1 MRKTFLAI
9 GGTLIWLGSGLA
21 PAASEPNSVEV
32 ARYQAESSRVHAAW
46 ARMGD
51 RTGLGVFFQGTQDLH
66 FYARSETAPAPGLHL
81 QVTASGPGLTFGE
94 PVFPPWKTF
103 KDPGLGQDVEVYVG
117 DFQVFIP
124 LAGTPADAGPADV
137 NVQISGLAC
146 TSQVCLAPFTE
157 VIRIPFNPKAAEWLI
172 LAEHAPGPTRSAD
185 QAPQATAGGHPV
197 GYLLLA
203 LLAGLSINLMPCV
216 LPVIPLIIL
225 RLVKQSQQAG
235 RARLV
240 SGAAFCL
247 GIVAFFAAFAVLSA
261 VLNRA
266 FGMALDLNSLF
277 RYPAVVMALFLG
289 IVLFALVMLDVAPLT
304 LPSSVAGRETSGLS
318 LAGSFGTGFSAAVLS
333 IPCSGALLGFVLV
346 WAQTQP
352 WAVSSLSLVLMGLG
366 MALPYAV
373 LILVPGLLD
382 RVPKPGRWMEVFKK
396 SCGFLLLLIAVKLTL
411 AALPKDRLIDLLA
424 YGVVFSFCV
433 WMWGQWVDAAAPA
446 ARRWAVRL
454 AALALAAGTGLALL
468 PAPAAVGPR
477 VAWEAYDAQR
487 VEQAKA
493 EARPVLLKFTAD
505 WCTNCKV
512 VERRVYEDRQ
522 VVDLIGQ
529 KGVLAVRAD
538 TTSFDSPATRDF
550 KQVYG
555 EAGNV
560 PVTILLIPGRPAAVL
575 RGIFD
580 RSRLLDLLKDLPGGQ
595 T

>member
-1 MRKTFLAI
+1 
-9 GGTLIWLGSGLA
+9 
-21 PAASEPNSVEV
+21 V
-32 ARYQAESSRVHAAW
+32 
-46 ARMGD
+46 
-51 RTGLGVFFQGTQDLH
+51 
-66 FYARSETAPAPGLHL
+66 
-81 QVTASGPGLTFGE
+81 
-94 PVFPPWKTF
+94 
-103 KDPGLGQDVEVYVG
+103 
-117 DFQVFIP
+117 
-124 LAGTPADAGPADV
+124 
-137 NVQISGLAC
+137 
-146 TSQVCLAPFTE
+146 
-157 VIRIPFNPKAAEWLI
+157 
-172 LAEHAPGPTRSAD
+172 
-185 QAPQATAGGHPV
+185 
-197 GYLLLA
+197 
-203 LLAGLSINLMPCV
+203 LAGLSINLMPCV

-225 RLVKQSQQAG
+225 RLVKQSQQSA
-235 RARLV
+235 RARLA

-277 RYPAVVMALFLG
+277 RYPAAVMALFLG

-304 LPSSVAGRETSGLS
+304 LPASATGRGPAGSS

-352 WAVSSLSLVLMGLG
+352 WAVSGLSLVLMGLG

-411 AALPKDRLIDLLA
+411 AALPKDRLIDLLV

-433 WMWGQWVDAAAPA
+433 WMWGQWVDAATPPL
-446 ARRWAVRL
+446 RRWTIRL
-454 AALALAAGTGLALL
+454 AAVLLAVATGLALL
-468 PAPAAVGPR
+468 PGRAPAGP
-477 VAWEAYDAQR
+477 VIAWEAYDAR
-487 VEQAKA
+487 LVEQAKA
-493 EARPVLLKFTAD
+493 KGQPVLLKFTAD

-512 VERRVYEDRQ
+512 VDRRVYQDGQ
-522 VVDLIGQ
+522 IVDLMDQ
-529 KGVLAVRAD
+529 KGVLAILAD

-560 PVTILLIPGRPAAVL
+560 PVTILLIAGRPAVVL

-580 RSRLLDLLKDLPGGQ
+580 KSRLLDLLQDLPGGQ
-595 T
+595 A